1 MDLVRFPKIAEIAK
15 TRKEDGGGGIFCL
28 SIDLKWDGSKFFYF
42 PMDRK
47 FNFFLY
53 SRK

>member
-28 SIDLKWDGSKFFYF
+28 STDLKWDVSKFFYI
-42 PMDRK
+42 PMDRE